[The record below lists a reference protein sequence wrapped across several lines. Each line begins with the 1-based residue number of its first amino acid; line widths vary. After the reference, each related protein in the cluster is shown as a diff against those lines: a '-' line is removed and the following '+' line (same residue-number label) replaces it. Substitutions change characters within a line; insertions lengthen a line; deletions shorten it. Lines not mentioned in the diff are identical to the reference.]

1 MASVLKLKSKS
12 KVNIGLRII
21 NKRKDGFHNIHTVFQ
36 ELDFHDILTISKL
49 SSGCSF
55 SSNVDW
61 LDDSSD
67 NLCIKAYNLMNE
79 NYDIGGI
86 SISLNKMIPPG
97 SGLGGGSSNAA
108 SIIKAINELYE
119 LKASYS
125 DLEKISSQIGA
136 DVPFFIRGGVQ
147 LGEGLGTKLTQIKKK
162 INGFFMLV
170 IPDFQINTSWA
181 YSKSKILLEKSSKA
195 VNFKYQMEKKHIP
208 FELFEND
215 FESIICQSYP
225 EIGVIKDELQAY
237 NACYTSL
244 SGSGSTVY
252 AIFNDKADAKSAELQ
267 LSKSHITFITTP

>member
-86 SISLNKMIPPG
+86 SISLNKIIPPG

-181 YSKSKILLEKSSKA
+181 YSKSKILLEKPSKA

-215 FESIICQSYP
+215 FESIICPSYP

>member
-67 NLCIKAYNLMNE
+67 NLCIKAYDLMNE

-181 YSKSKILLEKSSKA
+181 YSKSKILLEKPSKA

-215 FESIICQSYP
+215 FESIICPSYP

>member
-170 IPDFQINTSWA
+170 IPDFQIKTSWA
-181 YSKSKILLEKSSKA
+181 YSKSKILLEKPSKA

-215 FESIICQSYP
+215 FESIICPSYP

>member
-181 YSKSKILLEKSSKA
+181 YSKSKILLEKPSKA

-215 FESIICQSYP
+215 FESIICPSYP
-225 EIGVIKDELQAY
+225 EIGVIKDELRAY

>member
-1 MASVLKLKSKS
+1 MTSVLKLKSKS

-215 FESIICQSYP
+215 FESIICPSYP

>member
-147 LGEGLGTKLTQIKKK
+147 LGEGLGTKLTQIKKE

-181 YSKSKILLEKSSKA
+181 YSKSKILLEKPSKA

-215 FESIICQSYP
+215 FESIICPSYP

>member
-49 SSGCSF
+49 RSGCSF

-181 YSKSKILLEKSSKA
+181 YSKSKILLEKPSKA

-215 FESIICQSYP
+215 FESIICPSYP

>member
-215 FESIICQSYP
+215 FESIICPSYP

>member
-147 LGEGLGTKLTQIKKK
+147 LGEGLGTKLTQIKKE

-181 YSKSKILLEKSSKA
+181 YSKSKILLEKPSKA

-215 FESIICQSYP
+215 FESIICPSYP
-225 EIGVIKDELQAY
+225 EIGVIKDELRAY